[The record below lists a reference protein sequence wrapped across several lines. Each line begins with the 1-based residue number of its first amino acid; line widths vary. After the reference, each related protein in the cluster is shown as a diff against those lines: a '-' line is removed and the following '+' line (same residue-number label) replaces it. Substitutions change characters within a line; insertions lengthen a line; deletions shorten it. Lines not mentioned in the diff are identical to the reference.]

1 MMENRSLDNLLGWLY
16 EQEGNVPPHNLP
28 PKNPPAYEGLSKDK
42 HFNQL
47 HPGESKSPPV
57 YATHPPKPCSAC
69 PKPLQSPTPDPH
81 EEFGFVV
88 NQLYGTDTAPAHGAP
103 APMNGFLASYATVKD
118 LPADSAN
125 QIMEGFGP
133 EEAGVIN
140 GLARA
145 FAVCDHWHASMPTQT
160 WPNRGFVHT
169 GSSDGHLNNDHLELY
184 DIPTIFNVL
193 EEHGKS
199 WGVFS
204 DAILWPSLTDAQLP
218 KLWPHID
225 HFEKTRHFKKRCRA
239 GLNAAAEDKLPAYS
253 FLEPR
258 FQPDLGWTGIKYPN
272 DYHPPHNIRRGE
284 RFLAEVYEAVRSSPY
299 RDKIMLV
306 VTFDEHGGCYDHVS
320 PPWGAAAPL
329 PGPTTRTGGF
339 NYDRFG
345 VRVPAIVISSYVRP
359 GTVFRADD
367 GAVPYDHTSILATL
381 RDHLGLAGN
390 PQKPFLPSPR
400 IAAAPTLDRV
410 LTLTESEKNT
420 EWPEIKSKGWV
431 GWGDRS
437 LFTPLSEL
445 QKGILAHGL
454 RRAQR
459 RTDLGE
465 FTEKARASKSYLH
478 ALGHLVWDVAP
489 LHRWNKLRGKPHS
502 SKAGPVSGDGG
513 QARRS

>member
-16 EQEGNVPPHNLP
+16 EKEGNVPPHNLP
-28 PKNPPAYEGLSKDK
+28 PKNPPTYEGLIPGRY
-42 HFNQL
+42 FNRL
-47 HPGESKSPPV
+47 DPTSPPV
-57 YATHPPKPCSAC
+57 YATHPPTPCRTC
-69 PKPLQSPTPDPH
+69 PKPLQAPTPDPH
-81 EEFGFVV
+81 EEFEFVTK
-88 NQLYGTDTAPAHGAP
+88 QLYGQSALPSPGMP
-103 APMNGFLASYATVKD
+103 APMDGFLANYATVEIEKGGRI
-118 LPADSAN
+118 PADSVN
-125 QIMEGFGP
+125 QIMQGFGP
-133 EEAGVIN
+133 EDAGVIN
-140 GLARA
+140 GLARS
-145 FAVCDHWHASMPTQT
+145 FAVCDHWYASMPTQT

-184 DIPTIFNVL
+184 NIPTIFNVL
-193 EEHGKS
+193 EDHGKS

-204 DAILWPSLTDAQLP
+204 DAILLPSLTEAQFP
-218 KLWPHID
+218 KLWPHLG
-225 HFEKTRHFKKRCRA
+225 HFHDIGKFKKRCKA
-239 GLNAAAEDKLPAYS
+239 GLNAGAEDKLPAYS

-272 DYHPPHNIRRGE
+272 DYHPPHNVRRGE

-320 PPWGAAAPL
+320 PPHGAAAPQ
-329 PGPTTRTGGF
+329 PYPKTRTGDF
-339 NYDRFG
+339 PYDRFG

-400 IAAAPTLDRV
+400 IAAAPTLARV
-410 LTLTESEKNT
+410 LTLTEDGKT
-420 EWPEIKSKGWV
+420 ADWPKIKSKGWL

-437 LFTPLSEL
+437 VFTPLSEL

-454 RRAQR
+454 RRAR
-459 RTDLGE
+459 RRVDLGP
-465 FTEKARASKSYLH
+465 FTEQARPSTNYLH
-478 ALGHLVWDVAP
+478 VWGHLLWNIAP
-489 LHRWNKLRGKPHS
+489 IHIANKLRGKKLVP
-502 SKAGPVSGDGG
+502 
-513 QARRS
+513 QAAPKPGAPTA